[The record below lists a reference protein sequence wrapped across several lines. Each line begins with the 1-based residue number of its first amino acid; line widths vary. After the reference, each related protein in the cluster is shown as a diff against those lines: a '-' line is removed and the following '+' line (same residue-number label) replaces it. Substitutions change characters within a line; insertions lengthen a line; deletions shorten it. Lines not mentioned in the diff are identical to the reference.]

1 MSSTPYSAYLESAVV
16 NAEPIEL
23 VRRLY
28 TAAIDAVNEGR
39 ACLAGGKIRERTNA
53 ISKASNILRELSA
66 AINPAPDPAMARN
79 LLEIYD
85 YMQRRLTEGHLQQSE
100 KPLAEV
106 ARLLANLA
114 EAWYQI
120 DPHAS

>member
-1 MSSTPYSAYLESAVV
+1 MSSTPYAAYLESEVLT
-16 NAEPIEL
+16 AEPLEL

-28 TAAIDAVNEGR
+28 TAAIDAVNEAR
-39 ACLAGGKIRERTNA
+39 TCLEAGLIRERANA
-53 ISKASNILRELSA
+53 ISRAGNILRELSA
-66 AINPAPDPAMARN
+66 AINPNPDPVMARN
-79 LLEIYD
+79 LLELYD
-85 YMQRRLTEGHLQQSE
+85 YMQRRLVEGHIKQSE

-120 DPHAS
+120 DPHGS